1 MIHRDVKTENVLLSH
16 DGQAKLSDLGLI
28 KDLNNGEP
36 LTRTR
41 TCLGTIAF
49 VAPEQFEDAKR
60 AEVPADI
67 YGLGAT
73 LYHAVTGVVPFQ
85 GKRNLQI
92 LRKKI
97 QNDFVPPGHIVPTLS
112 VQVNDAI
119 CKALDACPEKRQAS
133 CREFMDSLRQPAAPL
148 LPTAAPGAEP
158 TLSGSERRRAFRFP
172 ADLAATCRPLQSGPN
187 SWAAVIQD
195 ISGTGV
201 RLRLAHR
208 FEPGSVLALEV
219 PDKTVGAGTLYAKVV
234 WVREAGPSRWAV
246 GCVFKRELDNGE
258 LETLLGNKP
267 MTVFIHPD

>member
-1 MIHRDVKTENVLLSH
+1 MIHRDVKTENVLLSKE
-16 DGQAKLSDLGLI
+16 GQAKLSDLGLI

-73 LYHAVTGVVPFQ
+73 LYHALTGVLPFQ

-97 QNDFVPPGHIVPTLS
+97 LNDFVPPRRHVPDISTH
-112 VQVNDAI
+112 VDAAV

-133 CREFMDSLRQPAAPL
+133 CREFMDSLVLPAPRVPAFAAAASAPSD
-148 LPTAAPGAEP
+148 AD
-158 TLSGSERRRAFRFP
+158 RRRAFRFP
-172 ADLAATCRPLQSGPN
+172 ADLAATCRPLQAGPN
-187 SWAAVIQD
+187 TWAAVIQD
-195 ISGTGV
+195 VSGTGV
-201 RLRLAHR
+201 RLRLARR
-208 FEPGSVLALEV
+208 FEPGAILAVEV
-219 PDKTVGAGTLYAKVV
+219 PAGETGAATLYAKVV
-234 WVREAGPSRWAV
+234 WVREAGPRKWSV
-246 GCVFKRELDNGE
+246 GCVFKRQLEIGE

-267 MTVFIHPD
+267 MTVLIHPD